1 MTSEGKSIDV
11 TRPQRRKG
19 RRERS
24 LEGREREAGRKLD
37 FLHRPNRDRNGS
49 GGTDG
54 ITGEIHVQVARVGSL
69 PIDIKRPL
77 LSIHS
82 IGLLS
87 SNMDFLQPEHV
98 THNFHKANSLADVT
112 NH

>member
-1 MTSEGKSIDV
+1 MTSRG
-11 TRPQRRKG
+11 RRQRKG
-19 RRERS
+19 GRDRS
-24 LEGREREAGRKLD
+24 LEGREAGRKLD
-37 FLHRPNRDRNGS
+37 FLHRPNSDRNGS

-98 THNFHKANSLADVT
+98 THKANSLADVT

>member
-11 TRPQRRKG
+11 TRPQKEEGSARS
-19 RRERS
+19 RE
-24 LEGREREAGRKLD
+24 GRKLD
-37 FLHRPNRDRNGS
+37 FLHRPNSGRNGS
-49 GGTDG
+49 GGTEGRDG
-54 ITGEIHVQVARVGSL
+54 LTGVVHVQVARVGSL
-69 PIDIKRPL
+69 PIDVKRPL

-98 THNFHKANSLADVT
+98 THKANSLADVT